1 MTQVVPEGN
10 LILRTPPTARYD
22 LWRTLVRT
30 MLEEDKHMLIEGE
43 IVPDFPGGTASCE
56 PFTLSSI
63 RSKKVLLCFYA

>member
-1 MTQVVPEGN
+1 
-10 LILRTPPTARYD
+10 
-22 LWRTLVRT
+22 

-63 RSKKVLLCFYA
+63 RSKKVLLCFYAWGDTLGRA